1 MRRLKSCFP
10 FGEGKWNSKICT
22 LAMAVFLVFGSV
34 TSAFAD
40 VSKENDVSDLNEQ
53 QAQTVTVSGRVQ
65 DTAGEPIP
73 GVNIVV
79 QGTTQG
85 TITDM
90 NGEYSLDAPAD
101 GTLIFSFIGFN
112 TQNIPIEGRTTINVT
127 MEEETLGLDE
137 VVVTALGIKRETKKL
152 GYGMTEVTGDEIA
165 STNTVNPVQALQ
177 GKSTGLTIGASDG
190 GLFGNSKIQIRGVSV
205 LNSNNNQPIFV
216 IDGVILDNPVSDASA
231 DWSSSANDFGN
242 ILKNLNPDDY
252 ESVSIL
258 KGAAAT
264 ALYGSRGI
272 NGAVVITTKDGEGAR
287 GIGVSVTQSVGIDHV
302 YNQPDIQ
309 YEFGPGAL
317 AGYTNYGEKDENG
330 NYYRFSTNQF
340 YTNADGIPTKRG
352 HPWEWAGFG
361 PRYDGRQ
368 LEDYDGSMTTYSPAK
383 DNMLNA

>member
-1 MRRLKSCFP
+1 
-10 FGEGKWNSKICT
+10 
-22 LAMAVFLVFGSV
+22 
-34 TSAFAD
+34 
-40 VSKENDVSDLNEQ
+40 
-53 QAQTVTVSGRVQ
+53 
-65 DTAGEPIP
+65 
-73 GVNIVV
+73 
-79 QGTTQG
+79 
-85 TITDM
+85 
-90 NGEYSLDAPAD
+90 
-101 GTLIFSFIGFN
+101 
-112 TQNIPIEGRTTINVT
+112 
-127 MEEETLGLDE
+127 
-137 VVVTALGIKRETKKL
+137 
-152 GYGMTEVTGDEIA
+152 
-165 STNTVNPVQALQ
+165 
-177 GKSTGLTIGASDG
+177 
-190 GLFGNSKIQIRGVSV
+190 V